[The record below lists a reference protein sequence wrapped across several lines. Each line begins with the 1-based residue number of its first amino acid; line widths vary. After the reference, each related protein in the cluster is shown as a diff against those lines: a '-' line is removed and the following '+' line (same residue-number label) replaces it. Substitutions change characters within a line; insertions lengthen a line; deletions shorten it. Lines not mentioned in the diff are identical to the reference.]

1 MSETANPSREQPMW
15 IKSNFRFDSHSRLL
29 YYRNNG
35 EEKFVA
41 RFKYRR
47 SPFGLGVFKK
57 ELLKNHTPASYF
69 SSLEKVTPIN
79 ILATKN
85 PQWYEK
91 TIGLPFNPRHTC
103 TDN

>member
-1 MSETANPSREQPMW
+1 MRKKE
-15 IKSNFRFDSHSRLL
+15 LL
-29 YYRNNG
+29 RKK
-35 EEKFVA
+35 EK
-41 RFKYRR
+41 
-47 SPFGLGVFKK
+47 PNKK

-69 SSLEKVTPIN
+69 SSLEKKDTPIN

>member
-1 MSETANPSREQPMW
+1 MW
-15 IKSNFRFDSHSRLL
+15 IKSNFRFDSHSRML
-29 YYRNNG
+29 YYRHNG
-35 EEKFVA
+35 EVKIVA

-47 SPFGLGVFKK
+47 SPFGLSVFKK

-69 SSLEKVTPIN
+69 SSLEKKDTPIN